1 MKFFD
6 THAHLPLLEHSPVN
20 EILERAT
27 AAGVTEMVTVAT
39 ELSNWEP
46 SRAFAEANA
55 GVYYTVG
62 LHPHQAGDWAVCNER
77 LNYLFKEG
85 VPPKCVGIGETG
97 LDFHYDFAERE
108 TQLQAFEAQ
117 LEVAKKYK
125 LPVIIHCR
133 EAFADLFASIRKVG
147 LGPAGG
153 VMHCFTGGAP
163 DAKGAIDLGLKISFS
178 GILTF
183 KNAEP
188 LREAARAIPL
198 SEIVLETDCPYLA
211 PIPNRGK
218 PNEPS
223 FLPHTGKFLAQTLG
237 LPPEKVAQAT
247 TANARKL
254 FQLEQ

>member
-1 MKFFD
+1 MIFFD

-20 EILERAT
+20 EVLDRAT

-39 ELSNWEP
+39 ELSNWES
-46 SRAFAEANA
+46 SRAFAQASP

-62 LHPHQAGDWAVCNER
+62 LHPHQAQDWPNCEAEIGA
-77 LNYLFKEG
+77 LFAQG

-97 LDFHYDFAERE
+97 MDFHYNFADRE
-108 TQLQAFEAQ
+108 TQIRAFEGQ
-117 LEVAKKYK
+117 LQVAKKYN
-125 LPVIIHCR
+125 LPLIIHCR
-133 EAFADLFASIRKVG
+133 EAFADLFASIQKHG

-163 DAKGAIDLGLKISFS
+163 DAKGAIALGLKISFS

-188 LREAARAIPL
+188 LREAAHAIGL

-223 FLPHTGKFLAQTLG
+223 FLPHTAAVLATTLG
-237 LPPEKVAQAT
+237 VTIAEVAEKT
-247 TANARKL
+247 TANARRL
-254 FQLEQ
+254 FQLP